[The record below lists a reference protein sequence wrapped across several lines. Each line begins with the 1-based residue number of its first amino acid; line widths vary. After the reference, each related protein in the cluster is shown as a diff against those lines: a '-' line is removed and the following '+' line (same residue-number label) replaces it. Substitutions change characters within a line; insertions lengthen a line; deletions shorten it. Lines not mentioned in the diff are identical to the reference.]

1 MDFLKKFNFSLQ
13 NPTSIAQLVIGAL
26 VAVNLV
32 AAYFMMRPPGG
43 SPEELQ
49 AEVRDTTAKL
59 HQQRAVLE
67 RTKVL
72 VGKIESGRQQG
83 DQFLS
88 KYFLPSGIAYS
99 TVFADLI
106 DLAKDAQMKTKE
118 STYNV
123 EEIDGSD
130 TLSTMTIT
138 QSLEGTYPQ
147 LIHFINALDK
157 SPRLLVVESLQATPQ
172 ASGGLAVQMKL
183 QTYVREDATSQ

>member
-1 MDFLKKFNFSLQ
+1 MDFLKRFNFSLQ

-32 AAYFMMRPPGG
+32 AAYFMVRPPGG

-83 DQFLS
+83 DRFLAQ
-88 KYFLPSGIAYS
+88 YFLPSGIAYS

-157 SPRLLVVESLQATPQ
+157 SQRLLVVESLQATPQ

-183 QTYVREDATSQ
+183 QTYVREDAASQ

>member
-1 MDFLKKFNFSLQ
+1 MEFLKRFNFSLQ
-13 NPTSIAQLVIGAL
+13 NPTSIAQLVIGGL
-26 VAVNLV
+26 VALNLV
-32 AAYFMMRPPGG
+32 AAYFMVRPPGG

-49 AEVRDTTAKL
+49 SEVRDTTAKL

-72 VGKIESGRQQG
+72 VGKIEAGRQQG

-172 ASGGLAVQMKL
+172 TSGGLAVQMKL
-183 QTYVREDATSQ
+183 QTYVREDAAS

>member
-1 MDFLKKFNFSLQ
+1 MEFLKKFNFSLQ

-32 AAYFMMRPPGG
+32 AAYFMVRPPGG

-67 RTKVL
+67 RTKLL

-83 DQFLS
+83 DQFLA

-99 TVFADLI
+99 TVYADLI
-106 DLAKDAQMKTKE
+106 DLAKDAQLKTKE
-118 STYNV
+118 GTFNV

-138 QSLEGTYPQ
+138 QSLEGAYPQ

-183 QTYVREDATSQ
+183 QTYVREDTASK

>member
-1 MDFLKKFNFSLQ
+1 MEIPKFNLSLHS
-13 NPTSIAQLVIGAL
+13 PTGIARLVIGAL

-59 HQQRAVLE
+59 HQQHAVLE

-72 VGKIESGRQQG
+72 VSKIESGRQQG
-83 DQFLS
+83 DQFLNQ
-88 KYFLPSGIAYS
+88 YFLPSSTAYS

-106 DLAKDAQMKTKE
+106 ELAKDAQMKTKE

-172 ASGGLAVQMKL
+172 ASGGLSVQMKL
-183 QTYVREDATSQ
+183 QTYVREDGASQ